1 MRVFWYL
8 LYYGFSR
15 HLPVSYKPYGFAAKQ
30 IRYFICRHLFA
41 KCGKNVN
48 VEHGAEIGSGQQI
61 EIGDNSGIGVDCQIY
76 GPVRI
81 GNDVMMGP
89 EVIVIASRH
98 RWDRLDVAMRLQ
110 GHLRAE
116 TVTIADDVWI
126 GTRAIILPG
135 RKIGKGAIV
144 GAGAVVTKDV
154 PDYAIVGGNPARI
167 IRYRNQQDPE
177 AKP

>member
-8 LYYGFSR
+8 LYYGFAR
-15 HLPVSYKPYGFAAKQ
+15 HLPASTKRYAVGAKR
-30 IRYFICRHLFA
+30 IRRFVCKHLFA

-48 VEHGAEIGSGQQI
+48 VERGADIGSGIHI
-61 EIGDNSGIGVDCQIY
+61 EIGDNSGVGVNCRVGKAI
-76 GPVRI
+76 I
-81 GNDVMMGP
+81 GNNVMMGP
-89 EVIVIASRH
+89 EVVVLSAQH
-98 RWDRLDVAMRLQ
+98 RFDRLDIPMCEQ
-110 GHLRAE
+110 GGAVPR
-116 TVTIADDVWI
+116 TVVIGDDVWI
-126 GTRAIILPG
+126 GTRVIILPG

-167 IRYRNQQDPE
+167 IRYRNKQDPE